1 VIAFMPN
8 LFNHNLIRT
17 HIQNHQIEAFDEKLR
32 VIQGWKKSI
41 QTNKGVNEKAL
52 QSAFL
57 QGIFNKILGYNTF
70 GEAEEWHLSIE
81 VSTEVDATT
90 PDCILGFYTADE
102 SITQAV
108 IELKSPRIS
117 LDKKQ
122 SRAGKDYGTPVEQA
136 FSYASKYDRCSWV
149 IVSNMNEIRL
159 YKVGRSQEYY
169 ESFFV
174 DDLDNI
180 DEFKKFHLL
189 LCKENLIRKEGQ
201 SPTFSLSEK
210 TKEHIQDI
218 SVSFYNLYKNIRIQ
232 LFEELKASNP
242 EVEKTILVEKAQKFL
257 DRIIFICF
265 CEDLGLLPNNLLHH
279 AIQRGKDSFSD
290 SEYVIWQEIRGVFR
304 AIDAGSTKHNIPAY
318 NGGLFALDEMLDD
331 LSIKNSFFG
340 AIYEISAYD
349 FGTDLDVNILGH
361 IFEQSISDIEELKAD
376 VENEDYDPQKSRRK
390 KDGIYYTPSY
400 ITKYIVENSLGKYL
414 EDIRKSLGEDDLP
427 DIEAATTAQLEG
439 RYKKKLLQFYQ
450 DYEARLK
457 SVKVLDPA
465 CGSGAFLNQAFDFL
479 LEEYRWIHG
488 KLAELEEGQ
497 TSIFDSDAYQRSV
510 LQDNLFG
517 VDLNEESVEITKLS
531 LWLKTADSRN
541 ALPYL
546 DNNIKCGNSLIDD
559 PEVAGDK
566 AFKWGK
572 EFPEIMADG
581 GFDVVIGNPPYV
593 RAHNLPL
600 EQKKYFMNK
609 YVSATG
615 QYDLYVLFYEIS
627 IKLLA
632 NKGYFGFITSNKFM
646 VANYGIGLRE
656 YLHDNVK
663 YLQIVDVSSDDVF
676 KGVSVYPFIVIL
688 QKCLDSVERL
698 NNVICYYSSLN
709 AVISHENNITAI
721 PQNGI
726 NKDTFIIDLNIT
738 KGNKSIFEKLEGK
751 GNTKIKKISELFCI
765 TRGFRPP
772 PQDLIPSIEQIRTN
786 PSVYHKYLTGK
797 DVGVSYLI
805 KWAGNYVLYEE
816 TLIYESKPVEVFQK
830 PKVVF
835 RDIGLRLNAA
845 YDGNGYLCL
854 KTIYFLYH
862 KNGGRKT
869 PLKYTLAILN
879 SKLMH
884 FYFVNKF
891 EIMHIQGGYL
901 RFRKQFVEQLP
912 IAITSVANEDKFIGV
927 VSNIIDYKQR
937 LWQLTHNAN
946 FGNLKEKYTSQT
958 GGSTILNISR
968 LNDFYNPVY
977 TGRAGNINSLLLTI
991 NDTILTIYNNA
1002 GTKSIEIVKFDARD
1016 HYQRQYLKLYL
1027 ENLTEEQ
1034 LAEINQYS
1042 GNILDKVLQINIPD
1056 YDKPVVVRKVVNEW
1070 NQLQAE
1076 IADLEKKIE
1085 ATDKEIDQMV
1095 YELYGL
1101 TEEEI
1106 KIVEQETS

>member
-1 VIAFMPN
+1 MAN
-8 LFNHNLIRT
+8 LFNHNLIKT
-17 HIQNHQIEAFDEKLR
+17 HIQSHQIENFDEKLKM
-32 VIQGWKKSI
+32 IQGWKKSI

-52 QSAFL
+52 QEAFIT
-57 QGIFNKILGYNTF
+57 GVFERVLGYTII
-70 GEAEEWHLSIE
+70 GQAETWTMSRE
-81 VSTEVDATT
+81 VSTEIDATT
-90 PDCILGFYTADE
+90 PDGILGFYSANE
-102 SITQAV
+102 STTQAV

-122 SRAGKDYGTPVEQA
+122 NRAGKDYGTPVDQA
-136 FSYASKYDRCSWV
+136 FGYASKYDRCSWV

-169 ESFFV
+169 ESFFIN
-174 DDLDNI
+174 DLDNI

-201 SPTFSLSEK
+201 STTFSLSEK

-232 LFEELKASNP
+232 LFEELKTSNP
-242 EVEKTILVEKAQKFL
+242 GIESSILVEKAQKFL

-265 CEDLGLLPNNLLHH
+265 CEDLGLLPNDLLHH
-279 AIQRGKDSFSD
+279 AIQRGKESFSD

-304 AIDAGSTKHNIPAY
+304 AIDAGSPKHNIPAY
-318 NGGLFALDEMLDD
+318 NGGLFAFDEMLDN
-331 LSIKNSFFG
+331 LLIRNCFFD

-376 VENEDYDPQKSRRK
+376 VQNEEFDPQKSRRK

-400 ITKYIVENSLGKYL
+400 ITKYIVENSLGKCL
-414 EDIRKSLGEDDLP
+414 EDIRKDLGENDLP
-427 DIEAATTAQLEG
+427 DIDSATASQLEG
-439 RYKKKLLQFYQ
+439 RYKKKLLQFYRN
-450 DYEARLK
+450 YEAKLQL
-457 SVKVLDPA
+457 VKVLDPA

-488 KLAELEEGQ
+488 KLAELKEGQ
-497 TSIFDSDAYQRSV
+497 ISIFDSDAYQRSV
-510 LQDNLFG
+510 LQNNLYG

-546 DNNIKCGNSLIDD
+546 DNNIKCGNSLIDN
-559 PEVAGDK
+559 PEVTGDK
-566 AFKWGK
+566 AFKWQE
-572 EFPEIMADG
+572 EFPEILTGG

-593 RAHNLPL
+593 RAHNLPS
-600 EQKKYFMNK
+600 EQKKYFMNN

-663 YLQIVDVSSDDVF
+663 FLQIVDVSSDDVF

-698 NNVICYYSSLN
+698 NNIISYFSSIST
-709 AVISHENNITAI
+709 VISIENNVAAI
-721 PQNGI
+721 PQSDI
-726 NKDTFIIDLNIT
+726 NKDNFIIDLNIT
-738 KGNKSIFEKLEGK
+738 KDNQSIFKKMEGK
-751 GNTKIKKISELFCI
+751 GSIQIKKISELFCV

-772 PQDLIPSIEQIRTN
+772 PQDLIPSIEQVKTN
-786 PSVYHKYLTGK
+786 PSAYHKYLTGK
-797 DVGVSYLI
+797 DVGISYLI
-805 KWAGNYVLYEE
+805 KWAGNYVLYDE
-816 TLIYESKPVEVFQK
+816 TLISESKPVEVFQK

-835 RDIGLRLNAA
+835 RDIGLRLNAS
-845 YDGNGYLCL
+845 YDRDGYLCL
-854 KTIYFLYH
+854 KTIYFLYN
-862 KNGGRKT
+862 KNDGRKT
-869 PLKYTLAILN
+869 PLKYVLAVLN

-884 FYFVNKF
+884 FYFVNKY

-912 IAITSVANEDKFIGV
+912 IAITSETVEGKIVGV
-927 VSNIIDYKQR
+927 VSNIIDYKQN
-937 LWQLTHNAN
+937 LLQLTHNAN
-946 FGNLKEKYTSQT
+946 FGNITEKYTSQT
-958 GGSTILNISR
+958 GGNTISSICR

-977 TGRAGNINSLLLTI
+977 TGRASKIDSLLLTI
-991 NDTILTIYNNA
+991 NDAILSIYNTA
-1002 GTKSIEIVKFDARD
+1002 GTKNNEIVKFEARD
-1016 HYQRQYLKLYL
+1016 HYQRQYLKLFL

-1042 GNILDKVLQINIPD
+1042 GNMLDKVLQITIPD
-1056 YDKPVVVRKVVNEW
+1056 YAKPEVVRKVVNKW
-1070 NQLQAE
+1070 NQLQTE
-1076 IADLEKKIE
+1076 IKELEKKIE

-1101 TEEEI
+1101 TNDEI
-1106 KIVEQETS
+1106 GLIEGSVN

>member
-1 VIAFMPN
+1 MPN
-8 LFNHNLIRT
+8 LFNHNLIKT
-17 HIQNHQIEAFDEKLR
+17 HIQNHHIENFDEKLK

-52 QSAFL
+52 QAAFL
-57 QGIFNKILGYNTF
+57 QGIFGKSLGYKIF
-70 GEAEEWHLSIE
+70 GEADEWQLNIE

-90 PDCILGFYTADE
+90 PDGILGFYTADE
-102 SITQAV
+102 SITQVV

-122 SRAGKDYGTPVEQA
+122 KRAGKDYGTPVDQA
-136 FSYASKYDRCSWV
+136 FGYASKYDRCSWV

-169 ESFFV
+169 ESFFIDV
-174 DDLDNI
+174 LDSV
-180 DEFKKFHLL
+180 DEFRKFHLL

-232 LFEELKASNP
+232 LYEELKASNP
-242 EVEKTILVEKAQKFL
+242 DIDSAMLVEKAQKFL
-257 DRIIFICF
+257 DRVIFVCF

-318 NGGLFALDEMLDD
+318 NGGLFAFDEMLDN
-331 LSIKNSFFG
+331 LSIRNNFFDT
-340 AIYEISAYD
+340 IYEISAYD

-361 IFEQSISDIEELKAD
+361 IFEQSISDIEELKAG
-376 VENEDYDPQKSRRK
+376 VQNEDYDPQKSRRK

-400 ITKYIVENSLGKYL
+400 ITKYIVENSLGKFL
-414 EDIRKSLGEDDLP
+414 EDIRKNLGEEELP
-427 DIEAATTAQLEG
+427 DLETATTAQLEG
-439 RYKKKLLQFYQ
+439 RYKKKLLQFYR
-450 DYEARLK
+450 DYEIRLK
-457 SVKVLDPA
+457 QVKVLDPA

-479 LEEYRWIHG
+479 LDEYRWIHG

-497 TSIFDSDAYQRSV
+497 TSIFNSDAYQRSV
-510 LQDNLFG
+510 LQDNLYG

-566 AFKWGK
+566 AFKWDE
-572 EFPEIMADG
+572 EFPEITAGG

-593 RAHNLPL
+593 RAHNLPI
-600 EQKKYFMNK
+600 EQKKYFINN

-615 QYDLYVLFYEIS
+615 QYDLYVLFYELS
-627 IKLLA
+627 IKSLA
-632 NKGYFGFITSNKFM
+632 NKGYLGFITSNKFM

-688 QKCLDSVERL
+688 QKCLDLAERL
-698 NNVICYYSSLN
+698 NNVTCFYSSFGTIL
-709 AVISHENNITAI
+709 SHESNVTVI
-721 PQNGI
+721 PQSSI
-726 NKDTFIIDLNIT
+726 NKKNFIIDLNIT
-738 KGNKSIFEKLEGK
+738 KDNKSIFEKMEGK
-751 GNTKIKKISELFCI
+751 DDTYIKKVSDLFCI

-772 PQDLIPSIEQIRTN
+772 PQNLIPSTEEVKTN
-786 PSVYHKYLTGK
+786 PTAYHKYLTGK
-797 DVGVSYLI
+797 DVGDSYLI
-805 KWAGNYVLYEE
+805 KWAGNYVLYDE
-816 TLIYESKPVEVFQK
+816 TLISESKPVAVFQK

-835 RDIGLRLNAA
+835 RDIGLRLNAS

-862 KNGGRKT
+862 NNSGEKT
-869 PLKYTLAILN
+869 PLKYTLAVLN

-912 IAITSVANEDKFIGV
+912 IAITNAATEDKFTGV
-927 VSNIIDYKQR
+927 VNNIIDYKQC
-937 LWQLTHNAN
+937 LWQLTHNLS
-946 FGNLKEKYTSQT
+946 FGNLMKKYASQK
-958 GGSTILNISR
+958 GGSAISKICR
-968 LNDFYNPVY
+968 LNDFYNPIY
-977 TGRAGNINSLLLTI
+977 TGRASNINSLLLTT
-991 NDTILTIYNNA
+991 NDAILTIYNTVGN
-1002 GTKSIEIVKFDARD
+1002 KNNEVVKFEARD

-1042 GNILDKVLQINIPD
+1042 GNILDKVLQITVPD
-1056 YDKPVVVRKVVNEW
+1056 YNKPEVVRKVVNEW
-1070 NQLQAE
+1070 NQQQAE
-1076 IADLEKKIE
+1076 IKELEKKIE

-1101 TEEEI
+1101 TEDEI
-1106 KIVEQETS
+1106 KIVEQETQ